1 MMRMTGTVAKAE
13 LFDQVHL
20 VGVWEK
26 GLATEEDLGDGRF
39 IVRLKTSPLWDHLG
53 PVGRILQL
61 AQWNWK
67 IARHYQDRIVS
78 VVNPHIVWALPVS
91 AWMKNKLGSKVI
103 YDTHELETETI
114 GSRGLR
120 QKLSRWIEARYISI
134 CDVIHVVSS
143 GIEAWYQDRYKLEN
157 VHTIKNYPL
166 QSKDRPASTKF
177 RDQFGIPNGHL
188 IFCYQGRL
196 SRATEIE
203 MLLEVFRNT
212 SEDKHLVFMGF
223 GPLADQLEATA
234 EKASNLHFQPGVPF
248 DQVPAYTGSADV
260 AIVLFE
266 DACLSYHHVLPNK
279 LLESLNAGVPVI
291 ASNLP
296 DMKAELATDNAGWIV
311 ENDVKAVTALLDR
324 LDKDAIKSCK
334 EGAQAWSH
342 RNHWDVEGGR
352 MLQLYEQILG
362 R

>member
-1 MMRMTGTVAKAE
+1 
-13 LFDQVHL
+13 
-20 VGVWEK
+20 
-26 GLATEEDLGDGRF
+26 
-39 IVRLKTSPLWDHLG
+39 
-53 PVGRILQL
+53 
-61 AQWNWK
+61 
-67 IARHYQDRIVS
+67 
-78 VVNPHIVWALPVS
+78 
-91 AWMKNKLGSKVI
+91 
-103 YDTHELETETI
+103 
-114 GSRGLR
+114 
-120 QKLSRWIEARYISI
+120 
-134 CDVIHVVSS
+134 VVSS

-279 LLESLNAGVPVI
+279 LLDWTKMP
-291 ASNLP
+291 SNLVKKVRRP
-296 DMKAELATDNAGWIV
+296 GPTETIGMLKAGECCNSTNKSWVVDN
-311 ENDVKAVTALLDR
+311 NPTLTL
-324 LDKDAIKSCK
+324 KSRIISFK
-334 EGAQAWSH
+334 ISFKISFRFEFQES
-342 RNHWDVEGGR
+342 E
-352 MLQLYEQILG
+352 ILHG
-362 R
+362 PHLHHMQPLHHGH